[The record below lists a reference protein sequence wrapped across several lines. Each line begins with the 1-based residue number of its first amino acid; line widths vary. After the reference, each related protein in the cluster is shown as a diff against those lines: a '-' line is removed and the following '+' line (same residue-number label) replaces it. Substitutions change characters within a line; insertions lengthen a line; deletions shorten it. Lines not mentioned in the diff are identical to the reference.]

1 MYTCNVCSKLLCK
14 NTTPKLRL
22 PLRTLGMLSG
32 LISAGFLASETRSAK
47 IFSKKTYENGVV
59 IVTCPGC
66 QGRHLIADRLGWFGD
81 PGSVEDYLQAQGQG
95 TLLSVSS
102 FS

>member
-1 MYTCNVCSKLLCK
+1 MLL
-14 NTTPKLRL
+14 P
-22 PLRTLGMLSG
+22 
-32 LISAGFLASETRSAK
+32 ETRSAK

-81 PGSVEDYLQAQGQG
+81 PGSIEDFLQAQGQG
-95 TLLSVSS
+95 TLQNLQQPLWGTVN
-102 FS
+102 FGVFNDLYLRLLPI